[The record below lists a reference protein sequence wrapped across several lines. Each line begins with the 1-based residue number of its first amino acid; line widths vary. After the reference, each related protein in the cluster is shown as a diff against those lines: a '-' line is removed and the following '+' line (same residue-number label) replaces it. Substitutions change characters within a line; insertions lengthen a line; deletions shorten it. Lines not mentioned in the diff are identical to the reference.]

1 MPIRHPGKYLS
12 GDYNIN
18 VMFAEDVTFLVI
30 KYLLE
35 GIAVSVASYYLSS
48 KKASVQETL
57 VIGVTAATCFLL
69 LDLFAPAVGSST
81 RNGAGLGIG
90 LQRVGFEPFDTPET
104 IRAKKEWKKKH
115 PGVPVMPIVATSK
128 PVVPIVQGFQ
138 DGSEPEEEGYSN
150 YRGFAY

>member
-1 MPIRHPGKYLS
+1 
-12 GDYNIN
+12 
-18 VMFAEDVTFLVI
+18 MFAEDVTFLII

-57 VIGVTAATCFLL
+57 MIGVTAATCFLL
-69 LDLFAPAVGSST
+69 LDLFAPAVGAST

-115 PGVPVMPIVATSK
+115 PGVPVMPVIPSK
-128 PVVPIVQGFQ
+128 TLSPVVQGFE
-138 DGSEPEEEGYSN
+138 DGPDDSIAEEEGYAN